1 MGISTNNFF
10 RAAEIFLSAK
20 DYNNAVTAC
29 SNAADNYTM
38 VNKPD
43 SAIILSRLAN
53 SYNKNVTDSALQKEN
68 AILFYSNMSGIYY
81 AKKAR

>member
-1 MGISTNNFF
+1 
-10 RAAEIFLSAK
+10 
-20 DYNNAVTAC
+20 
-29 SNAADNYTM
+29 M

-81 AKKAR
+81 AKKSR